1 VTFVNP
7 VGAIIQA
14 GSLGTA
20 RYRGRMAI
28 ETSDGNAE
36 HRRNDPSRVVA
47 FSDGVFA
54 IIITVLVLEIGVPTN
69 LSEQSLRQAL
79 DEVGPTLVAWVISFL
94 LVGMYWMWHR
104 DVFDLV
110 RVVNRDLVWLN
121 LLFLLPVSLVPFAAS
136 VLGEYHDEAI
146 ALWLYGVV
154 LVVVSLTRIMLY
166 AYLSRRPE
174 LLWEPVP
181 ARTKRLALLLSS
193 FTIVSYMLAMSLAG
207 IAHTASLVIYFAV
220 PGMYFVAITLLR
232 DRPSTAGDAADFS

>member
-1 VTFVNP
+1 
-7 VGAIIQA
+7 
-14 GSLGTA
+14 
-20 RYRGRMAI
+20 MAI

-54 IIITVLVLEIGVPTN
+54 IIITILVLEIGVPSN

-110 RVVNRDLVWLN
+110 RVVNRDIVWLN
-121 LLFLLPVSLVPFAAS
+121 LVFLLPVSLVPFAAS

-146 ALWLYGVV
+146 ALLLYGVV

-181 ARTKRLALLLSS
+181 ARTRRLALLLSL
-193 FTIVSYMLAMSLAG
+193 FTIVSYVLAMALAG
-207 IAHTASLVIYFAV
+207 IAPNASFVIYFAV
-220 PGMYFVAITLLR
+220 PGTYFVAITLLR